1 MRRSGVD
8 AGTNQFCVS
17 SVLFM
22 DPHQHPLIRGRLI
35 SVGVS
40 VESWIV
46 APALSN
52 AFRSSRS
59 QHVVHGV
66 YPWMHCIFTCI
77 RFLRVWPNSGD
88 ICREH
93 AISGNCVRAS
103 RCHRV
108 AAHVAYTPKSD
119 CVTQWRIWTA
129 RSYQYSGARP
139 SNLVRQIS
147 KKPSTRHLLVRITQ
161 GIRLPEDAIWR
172 RSGLLNGC
180 CRVIAALVQKT
191 RASQR
196 NGLRMT
202 VSSTVFASC
211 GSRCRSAFS
220 CSEVAA
226 KFWLQ
231 TRERKPCLVTKT
243 AK

>member
-129 RSYQYSGARP
+129 RVISTAGP
-139 SNLVRQIS
+139 VR
-147 KKPSTRHLLVRITQ
+147 RIWSD
-161 GIRLPEDAIWR
+161 RY
-172 RSGLLNGC
+172 
-180 CRVIAALVQKT
+180 
-191 RASQR
+191 QR
-196 NGLRMT
+196 NPPQGT
-202 VSSTVFASC
+202 SWCASHKAYAC
-211 GSRCRSAFS
+211 RKTPYGDAPGS
-220 CSEVAA
+220 
-226 KFWLQ
+226 
-231 TRERKPCLVTKT
+231 
-243 AK
+243 